1 MVSSSVLT
9 HHQFF
14 VNPESNPQHLFVA
27 PKNLHRLTI
36 CPAPQAR
43 IQCFLR
49 RKTSFR
55 RLERLEKDEKKG
67 KADFKS
73 RMKTSSWMALVASFS
88 GAIPGFIFPGIWVW
102 CWVFLQGV
110 LYTTASEMWFYQN
123 VIRAPPD
130 VRSGYTRWIEFA
142 WMLSQLQDRTQEKL
156 NNYTNSVLQAG
167 ISTDQGMYGVLKSG
181 IFLQRTIEQSEFSIE
196 STFES
201 VIRLK
206 LLAAILRA
214 QSVFILR
221 QSDPCTQSG
230 PNGAFDGKNVLSY
243 CGPDKVMMNIVRAKG
258 TKTHRKIYN
267 APLIQSKYGFSVSF
281 LTTAA
286 WKCQTK
292 YGGYEHDPYT
302 NSPLPADINAE
313 CLFNLPV
320 CDCNSTAV
328 ATERAKGVR
337 TVKAC
342 LEAGVPIHPTGP
354 QYT

>member
-130 VRSGYTRWIEFA
+130 VRSGYTRVRRYTDLGQNTKFQSSDAQNFPW
-142 WMLSQLQDRTQEKL
+142 SSVDRICL
-156 NNYTNSVLQAG
+156 DA
-167 ISTDQGMYGVLKSG
+167 I
-181 IFLQRTIEQSEFSIE
+181 
-196 STFES
+196 
-201 VIRLK
+201 
-206 LLAAILRA
+206 AASR
-214 QSVFILR
+214 
-221 QSDPCTQSG
+221 
-230 PNGAFDGKNVLSY
+230 
-243 CGPDKVMMNIVRAKG
+243 
-258 TKTHRKIYN
+258 
-267 APLIQSKYGFSVSF
+267 
-281 LTTAA
+281 
-286 WKCQTK
+286 
-292 YGGYEHDPYT
+292 
-302 NSPLPADINAE
+302 
-313 CLFNLPV
+313 
-320 CDCNSTAV
+320 
-328 ATERAKGVR
+328 
-337 TVKAC
+337 
-342 LEAGVPIHPTGP
+342 
-354 QYT
+354 